1 MALGCCIFTSYIVRS
16 MHETGGD
23 GLKGGRRPP
32 FRVDN
37 ESAANQ
43 RRHAI
48 SVVRVNDAQK
58 PVAPVADAA
67 ARGSRRRERTRALLL
82 DAGELL
88 LSQRAPEEIRIEDV
102 AAQAGVSPASVYVH
116 FGTKDGLLAAVT
128 ERVLAVATDALRSA
142 YAAEVS
148 PLERF
153 AGVGSAYLR
162 LLLDHPAVVKYL
174 TVTGERGPC
183 TPVESEVVARFSQ
196 LRREFELSIRD
207 AVETGA
213 IRQVDPELMSYFL
226 FGAWNG
232 VAALALRRDALVMS
246 PERVELAIIEAGLAL
261 LDGLIPNSPSARRAS
276 DLAEGPG
283 TS

>member
-1 MALGCCIFTSYIVRS
+1 VS
-16 MHETGGD
+16 
-23 GLKGGRRPP
+23 
-32 FRVDN
+32 
-37 ESAANQ
+37 
-43 RRHAI
+43 
-48 SVVRVNDAQK
+48 DAQK
-58 PVAPVADAA
+58 ESVGPAVDAA
-67 ARGSRRRERTRALLL
+67 ARGSRRRGRTRALLI
-82 DAGELL
+82 DAAEVL
-88 LSQRAPEEIRIEDV
+88 LSQRAPDEIRVEEV

-142 YAAEVS
+142 YAAEGS

-162 LLLDHPAVVKYL
+162 LLLDHPVVVRYL
-174 TVTGERGPC
+174 TTTGERGPR

-196 LRREFELSIRD
+196 LRREFEQSIRD

-232 VAALALRRDALVMS
+232 VAALALRRDALAVP
-246 PERVELAIIEAGLAL
+246 PERVEVAVIEAGLVL
-261 LDGLIPNSPSARRAS
+261 LDGLIRDSR
-276 DLAEGPG
+276 PG
-283 TS
+283 